1 MGSLSPERVRGFRSA
16 GAAIG
21 VETDLPTPRELTP
34 MEKTG
39 SSVCITGGGGFVGS
53 HLADRLAADEEV
65 VVADNFGNGR
75 REWVPDGVEVVDGD
89 LAEPAVLD
97 AAITERTDTVF
108 HFAADK
114 AVDSDDPNAQ
124 FRENTSMTASVLERM
139 REVGCDRIVFTS
151 SSTVYGEA
159 PRPTPEDYAPLEPIS
174 MYGAAKLAEE
184 SLLSVY
190 AHSYGFD
197 VWNFRFANIVGPR
210 LQLGAVIPDFI
221 HKLRED
227 PTELEIL
234 GDGRQEKS
242 YMHIEECL
250 DAIEHVVE
258 HADAP
263 MNTYNL
269 GTRTTT
275 SVRRI
280 ADIVADEMGV
290 DPTYQ
295 FTGGERGWVGDVP
308 RMRLSIEKLAGTGWT
323 PDLSSDDA
331 VRRAVRELL

>member
-1 MGSLSPERVRGFRSA
+1 MELSGKR
-16 GAAIG
+16 I
-21 VETDLPTPRELTP
+21 
-34 MEKTG
+34 
-39 SSVCITGGGGFVGS
+39 CITGGGGFVGS
-53 HLADRLAADEEV
+53 HLADRLIDDNEV
-65 VVADNFGNGR
+65 VVVDRFSNGQ
-75 REWVPDGVEVVDGD
+75 REWVPDAADIVEGD
-89 LAEPAVLD
+89 LRDADVVAEAIDEKTD
-97 AAITERTDTVF
+97 AVF

-114 AVDSDDPNAQ
+114 AVNSDSPNEQ
-124 FRENTSMTASVLERM
+124 FRLNTELTANVAERM
-139 REVGCDRIVFTS
+139 AAVGCDRIAFTS

-190 AHSYGFD
+190 AHSHGFR

-227 PTELEIL
+227 ASELEIL

-250 DAIEHVVE
+250 DAMCHVVRE
-258 HADAP
+258 ADGA

-275 SVRRI
+275 SVRTI
-280 ADIVADEMGV
+280 ADIVADEMGA
-290 DPTYQ
+290 DPDYS
-295 FTGGERGWVGDVP
+295 FTGGDRGWVGDVP
-308 RMRLSIEKLAGTGWT
+308 RMRLSIEKLAALGWE
-323 PDLSSDDA
+323 PDGSSDAA
-331 VRRAVRELL
+331 VRRATRELLDQAF

>member
-1 MGSLSPERVRGFRSA
+1 MELS
-16 GAAIG
+16 
-21 VETDLPTPRELTP
+21 
-34 MEKTG
+34 EKR
-39 SSVCITGGGGFVGS
+39 VCITGGGGFVGS
-53 HLADRLAADEEV
+53 HLADRLVDDNEV
-65 VVADNFGNGR
+65 VVADRFGQGR
-75 REWVPDGVEVVDGD
+75 REWVPDAAEVVDGD
-89 LAEPAVLD
+89 LQNPAVV
-97 AAITERTDTVF
+97 AEAIDVETDVVF

-114 AVDSDDPNAQ
+114 RVDTDDPDEQ
-124 FRENTSMTASVLERM
+124 FRLNTALTANVAERM
-139 REVGCDRIVFTS
+139 DEVGCRHVAFTS

-190 AHSYGFD
+190 AHSHDFT
-197 VWNFRFANIVGPR
+197 VWTFRFANIVGPR
-210 LQLGAVIPDFI
+210 LQRGAVVPDFI

-242 YMHIEECL
+242 YMHVEEC
-250 DAIEHVVE
+250 IEAMIHVVE

-263 MNTYNL
+263 VNTYNL

-275 SVRRI
+275 SVRTI

-290 DPTYQ
+290 DPAYS
-295 FTGGERGWVGDVP
+295 FTGGDRGWTGDVP
-308 RMRLSIEKLAGTGWT
+308 RMRLSGEKLAGLGYE
-323 PDLSSDDA
+323 PIDSSDEA
-331 VRRAVRELL
+331 VRRATRELLEADLG

>member
-1 MGSLSPERVRGFRSA
+1 M
-16 GAAIG
+16 
-21 VETDLPTPRELTP
+21 ELT
-34 MEKTG
+34 G
-39 SSVCITGGGGFVGS
+39 ARVCITGGGGFVGS
-53 HLADRLAADEEV
+53 HLADRLVDDNEV
-65 VVADNFGNGR
+65 VVVDHFENGR
-75 REWVPDGVEVVDGD
+75 REWIPEDATVVEGD
-89 LAEPAVLD
+89 LREPSVRRE
-97 AAITERTDTVF
+97 AISERTDVVF
-108 HFAADK
+108 HLAADK

-124 FRENTSMTASVLERM
+124 FRENTGLTAAVLERM
-139 REVGCDRIVFTS
+139 EAVGCQRIAFTS

-190 AHSYGFD
+190 AHSHGFD
-197 VWNFRFANIVGPR
+197 VWCFRFANIVGPR
-210 LQLGAVIPDFI
+210 LQIGAVIPDFI

-242 YMHIEECL
+242 YMHIDECL

-258 HADAP
+258 HADGAV
-263 MNTYNL
+263 NTYNL

-280 ADIVADEMGV
+280 ADIVAEEMGL
-290 DPTYQ
+290 DPEYDC
-295 FTGGERGWVGDVP
+295 TGGDRGWVGDVP
-308 RMRLSIEKLAGTGWT
+308 RMRLSIEKLAATGWT
-323 PDLSSDDA
+323 PQTSSEDA
-331 VRRAVRELL
+331 VRRAVRELLTED